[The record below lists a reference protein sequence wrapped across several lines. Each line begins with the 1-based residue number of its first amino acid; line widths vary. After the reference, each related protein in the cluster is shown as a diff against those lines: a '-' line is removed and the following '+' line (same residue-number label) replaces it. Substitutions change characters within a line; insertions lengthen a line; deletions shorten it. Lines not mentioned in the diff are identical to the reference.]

1 MNPISKPSTISNKMI
16 KFIVHFFDKLE
27 DKVRGYLS
35 HRPIFYAFF
44 GGVGT
49 VLFWRGVWH
58 SADDFGMSST
68 GSLFV
73 GIVLLLITGLFV
85 ATFIGEQ
92 VILSGLKGEKKVA
105 DKTEDE
111 VRKEANILFDLRR
124 EFDEIAERLERI
136 ESKLNK

>member
-1 MNPISKPSTISNKMI
+1 MI
-16 KFIVHFFDKLE
+16 KLIVRFFDKLE
-27 DKVRGYLS
+27 DKVRGSLS
-35 HRPIFYAFF
+35 HKAIIYAFI
-44 GGVGT
+44 GGVST

-58 SADDFGMSST
+58 LADDYGMSSWASLII
-68 GSLFV
+68 GS
-73 GIVLLLITGLFV
+73 IVLLLTGLFV
-85 ATFIGEQ
+85 AAFIGEQ

-136 ESKLNK
+136 EGKLNK

>member
-1 MNPISKPSTISNKMI
+1 MI
-16 KFIVHFFDKLE
+16 KLIVRFFDKLE
-27 DKVRGYLS
+27 DKVRGRLS
-35 HRPIFYAFF
+35 HKAIIYAFI
-44 GGVGT
+44 GGVST

-58 SADDFGMSST
+58 LADDYGMSSWA
-68 GSLFV
+68 SLVV
-73 GIVLLLITGLFV
+73 GAVILLLTGLFV
-85 ATFIGEQ
+85 AAFIGEQ

-136 ESKLNK
+136 EGKLNK